1 MCWPKSIIIPN
12 FNCHILGINNY
23 KETGVLFLSSILT
36 LKPQYIYI
44 YIYNKWKNQRG
55 HIDSL
60 LLWVSRLSACQT
72 ELSTWALSDER
83 LSDMLVLFDS
93 FTYIYSALLPQ
104 HSALYAKVDST
115 PTFIYIYIYIYIH
128 TCIHTYI
135 YIHNYIYS
143 PYPSLYIS
151 YGNEK

>member
-1 MCWPKSIIIPN
+1 MLNFFFCSINKKLCWPKSIIIPN

-36 LKPQYIYI
+36 LKPQYIYIYIYI

-115 PTFIYIYIYIYIH
+115 PTYIYIYIYIH
-128 TCIHTYI
+128 IHTYI
-135 YIHNYIYS
+135 HIYT
-143 PYPSLYIS
+143 
-151 YGNEK
+151 